1 MIFLFISSSAS
12 VVLGKGRF
20 YLLVII
26 SQKGGRKTRNAGLE
40 TCDQILL
47 EMKVFGIRSSSQVD
61 NKTSLILNRARI

>member
-1 MIFLFISSSAS
+1 M
-12 VVLGKGRF
+12 
-20 YLLVII
+20 II

-61 NKTSLILNRARI
+61 NKTSVILNRARI